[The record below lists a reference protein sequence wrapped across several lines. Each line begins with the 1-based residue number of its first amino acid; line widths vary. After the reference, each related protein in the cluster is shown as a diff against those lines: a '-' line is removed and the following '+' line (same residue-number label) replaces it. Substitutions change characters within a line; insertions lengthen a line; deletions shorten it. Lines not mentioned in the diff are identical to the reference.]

1 MVSTFWDIPGIL
13 SGKTLE
19 LLEGSLGPICIYD
32 DRGQCIYS
40 SSSFVHLF
48 PGNSDKTNFFDYF
61 ATLLPSAA
69 PHELWNQALRGET
82 VAFLVPIREG
92 RREIRCNLQFNR
104 ETRAMLLVAQ
114 INQSLDFDTQ
124 LIAEYEQRVSWF
136 KHPNLATA
144 LINLDG
150 TVVKGD
156 RKLYRLLGAEDHEIL
171 SIESFIHP
179 DDRAIDANLK
189 QRLITEDT
197 GSYSVEKRF
206 ISRNGDIVWIYA
218 SVFLLKVTAKSG
230 ECKRYFLVL
239 YEDVTENRK
248 VYSALV
254 RTEEKW
260 KAFILNSSYL
270 FIQTNN
276 IGQII
281 YTSPAFEKLLGYQE
295 AELIGRNV
303 IELIHPR
310 DLRNFQQ
317 VYSLWLNETTA
328 DRSLTECWWKAK
340 TERWFCLA
348 VQGRHF
354 PAALE
359 MDGIVISGYDVTR
372 QKQLEMKLK
381 ASKEKFKSLLLNS
394 SAAVFRCDTSY
405 TMKFISNSI
414 ESITGYPA
422 STFINN
428 RTRAFISIVHP
439 EDIPLIRDSLVQS
452 TLDYYRFSIEY
463 RIIHASG
470 QIRWVFEHKQ
480 GILDQSGS
488 LRWLDGI
495 LVDISDR
502 KCGETPSTE
511 PTDLAD

>member
-32 DRGQCIYS
+32 DRGQFIYS
-40 SSSFVHLF
+40 SSSFIHLF
-48 PGNSDKTNFFDYF
+48 PGDLGKTSFFDYF

-69 PHELWNQALRGET
+69 PQELWNQAFRGET
-82 VAFLVPIREG
+82 VAFLIPVREG
-92 RREIRCNLQFNR
+92 RREIKCTLQFNP
-104 ETRAMLLVAQ
+104 ETGVMLLVAQ
-114 INQSLDFDTQ
+114 INQSQDFDSQ

-150 TVVKGD
+150 TVVKCD
-156 RKLYRLLGAEDHEIL
+156 RKLYQLLGVEYHEIF
-171 SIESFIHP
+171 SIEDFVHP

-189 QRLITEDT
+189 QRLIVDDA

-206 ISRNGDIVWIYA
+206 IARNGDIVWIYA
-218 SVFLLKVTAKSG
+218 SVFLLKVTARSG
-230 ECKRYFLVL
+230 ECKRYFLAL

-276 IGQII
+276 TGQII

-303 IELIHPR
+303 SELIHPR
-310 DLRNFQQ
+310 DLRNFQR
-317 VYSLWLNETTA
+317 VYSLWLNESTA
-328 DRSLTECWWKAK
+328 DRSPIEFWWKAK

-348 VQGRHF
+348 VQGRGL
-354 PAALE
+354 PSTLE
-359 MDGIVISGYDVTR
+359 MEGIVISGYDITR

-394 SAAVFRCDTSY
+394 PGAVFRCDTSY

-428 RTRAFISIVHP
+428 QTRAFISIVHP
-439 EDIPLIRDSLVQS
+439 EDIALIRDSLVQS
-452 TLDYYRFSIEY
+452 TLDYYRSSIEY
-463 RIIHASG
+463 RIIHVSG

-480 GILDQSGS
+480 GILDQSGN

-502 KCGETPSTE
+502 KGDKTLSVE
-511 PTDLAD
+511 PIDLGD